1 MFSVLIILKY
11 IVCVI
16 FVASVVLVCFY
27 IPPDSFEGFL
37 FFGPTGCLYNYDFIL
52 QTLTV
57 TA

>member
-16 FVASVVLVCFY
+16 FVDTVVLVCFY

-37 FFGPTGCLYNYDFIL
+37 SLVQLVVFITMTLYYKP
-52 QTLTV
+52 
-57 TA
+57 